1 MEWSF
6 ISKASVGKS
15 TRLPILAREYLQ
27 GEEEGEEEEA
37 GGRGGGRM
45 EERGEEGRDEGED
58 IGILRWRKQTRV
70 SVLRWRKWSMIACVC
85 TPPNKPYTYKLEY
98 KCKRTG

>member
-27 GEEEGEEEEA
+27 GEEEGEEE
-37 GGRGGGRM
+37 GGR
-45 EERGEEGRDEGED
+45 EGED
-58 IGILRWRKQTRV
+58 IGILRWRKSV
-70 SVLRWRKWSMIACVC
+70 SAEMEKLDRGSSVRIL
-85 TPPNKPYTYKLEY
+85 PNKPYIL
-98 KCKRTG
+98 

>member
-27 GEEEGEEEEA
+27 GEEEGEEE
-37 GGRGGGRM
+37 GGR
-45 EERGEEGRDEGED
+45 EGED
-58 IGILRWRKQTRV
+58 IGILRWRKSVSAEMEKVEHDSVCVHSNLMVYSFVLTRYLV
-70 SVLRWRKWSMIACVC
+70 WAL
-85 TPPNKPYTYKLEY
+85 
-98 KCKRTG
+98 

>member
-27 GEEEGEEEEA
+27 GEEEGEEE
-37 GGRGGGRM
+37 GGRM
-45 EERGEEGRDEGED
+45 GGRERWVGRKGRGERQKGREGTHE
-58 IGILRWRKQTRV
+58 RKASRGCESRAV
-70 SVLRWRKWSMIACVC
+70 RGKNNGPLIHSVKMVLVR
-85 TPPNKPYTYKLEY
+85 
-98 KCKRTG
+98 G

>member
-27 GEEEGEEEEA
+27 GEEEGEKEGEEE
-37 GGRGGGRM
+37 GGR
-45 EERGEEGRDEGED
+45 EGED
-58 IGILRWRKQTRV
+58 IGILRWRKSV
-70 SVLRWRKWSMIACVC
+70 SAEMEKLDRGSSVC
-85 TPPNKPYTYKLEY
+85 ILPNKPYIL
-98 KCKRTG
+98 

>member
-27 GEEEGEEEEA
+27 GEEEGEEE
-37 GGRGGGRM
+37 GGR
-45 EERGEEGRDEGED
+45 EGED
-58 IGILRWRKQTRV
+58 IGILRWRKSV
-70 SVLRWRKWSMIACVC
+70 SAEMEKLDRGSSVC
-85 TPPNKPYTYKLEY
+85 ILPNKPNIL
-98 KCKRTG
+98 